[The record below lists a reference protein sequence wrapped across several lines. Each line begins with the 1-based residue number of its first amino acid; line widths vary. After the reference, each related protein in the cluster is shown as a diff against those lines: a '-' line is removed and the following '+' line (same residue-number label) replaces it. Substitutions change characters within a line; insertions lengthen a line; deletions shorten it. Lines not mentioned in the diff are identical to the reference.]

1 VITKEWF
8 VIETSTIAVIDDDA
22 RVRLAIEDL
31 LRSGG
36 YHTRVFADAA
46 DFLRS
51 PGISECDCIVSDFQM
66 PEASGLDL
74 LRTLR
79 FRRIGTPVII
89 ISALMATTV
98 QVEMAKAGAFDFV
111 EKPFPPETFLEA
123 VRSAVAKSTKWNRAA
138 ASR

>member
-1 VITKEWF
+1 M
-8 VIETSTIAVIDDDA
+8 IETSTVAVIDDDA
-22 RVRLAIEDL
+22 GVRSAIEDL

-51 PGISECDCIVSDFQM
+51 PEISDCDCIVSDFQM
-66 PEASGLDL
+66 PETSGLDL

-79 FRRIGTPVII
+79 FRRIDTPVII

-98 QVEMAKAGAFDFV
+98 QVEIAKAGAFDFV

-123 VRSAVAKSTKWNRAA
+123 VHSAVAKSTKWNHAA